1 MDMGTLCPRRNGQAS
16 NVQDLKPI
24 PISSSMAR
32 LTHILFDFFGTL
44 VVYSPDHIG
53 QDYARSYQLLVK

>member
-16 NVQDLKPI
+16 NVQDLTPI

-32 LTHILFDFFGTL
+32 LTHILLGFFGTL
-44 VVYSPDHIG
+44 VAYSPDHIG
-53 QDYARSYQLLVK
+53 QDYARSYQLLVE